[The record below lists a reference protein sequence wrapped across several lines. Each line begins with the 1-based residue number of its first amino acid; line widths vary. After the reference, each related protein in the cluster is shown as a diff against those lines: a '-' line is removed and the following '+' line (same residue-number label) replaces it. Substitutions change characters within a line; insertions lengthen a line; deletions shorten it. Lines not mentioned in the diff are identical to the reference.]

1 MDYQHKNIF
10 FKLTPHYIAHYFI
23 FRITRL
29 ALSLGIK
36 FKSPLLI
43 AVSLRYS
50 LYRAPSILVNKK
62 SKNKLIILHKMG
74 GFEDIEQ
81 TYIKNNADFDILF
94 LRRESLKLISRLFF
108 TSNVGD
114 INYLVVTNKNDRE
127 SYTKFLIKI
136 FSYLNKMIK
145 IKAIL
150 QFNLVYYAEREL
162 DKVCRSIDV
171 KFITLQKEG
180 VRPDISWEKTVEV
193 YKKQFEF
200 YHGHK
205 VLTYNDDTRKCLID
219 SGNFDQDSIIEIGM
233 PRLDYAH
240 KYRSKKDSQNNRGI
254 TYFLIDRVAGLSN
267 HVDENG
273 NITSMRY
280 VDKDGKVLYWD
291 ELIRTV
297 NNAILDFA
305 FNHKELN
312 FFFKGK
318 GKYVAYKDQFN
329 NNFPANV
336 KIVEGAT
343 GHKLLNKSS
352 VIISFNST
360 IIFEA
365 LAAGIPVIVPMIFS
379 SEPVE
384 MRKHVLDLNKA
395 VYYAHSVEEL
405 EDLII
410 KLHTSKPSA
419 FLSSESMQVLNRY
432 MGNSDGKSS
441 KRLRHFLN
449 RLMIE

>member
-1 MDYQHKNIF
+1 
-10 FKLTPHYIAHYFI
+10 
-23 FRITRL
+23 
-29 ALSLGIK
+29 
-36 FKSPLLI
+36 
-43 AVSLRYS
+43 
-50 LYRAPSILVNKK
+50 
-62 SKNKLIILHKMG
+62 
-74 GFEDIEQ
+74 
-81 TYIKNNADFDILF
+81 
-94 LRRESLKLISRLFF
+94 
-108 TSNVGD
+108 
-114 INYLVVTNKNDRE
+114 
-127 SYTKFLIKI
+127 
-136 FSYLNKMIK
+136 
-145 IKAIL
+145 
-150 QFNLVYYAEREL
+150 
-162 DKVCRSIDV
+162 
-171 KFITLQKEG
+171 
-180 VRPDISWEKTVEV
+180 
-193 YKKQFEF
+193 
-200 YHGHK
+200 
-205 VLTYNDDTRKCLID
+205 
-219 SGNFDQDSIIEIGM
+219 M

-419 FLSSESMQVLNRY
+419 FLSSESIQVLNRY